1 MGALNNKS
9 QAGDQAPKGEEKGQP
24 PARPTLA
31 LTSFQACRRE
41 CHTGCLALLSNLCGT
56 SPGSQ
61 AGSGGPM
68 CKEKPCVQHLIC
80 QLMSLATPEAKLG
93 ILFAD
98 TEGGWLAEIGQL
110 CFLHSFEH

>member
-1 MGALNNKS
+1 
-9 QAGDQAPKGEEKGQP
+9 
-24 PARPTLA
+24 
-31 LTSFQACRRE
+31 
-41 CHTGCLALLSNLCGT
+41 
-56 SPGSQ
+56 
-61 AGSGGPM
+61 M